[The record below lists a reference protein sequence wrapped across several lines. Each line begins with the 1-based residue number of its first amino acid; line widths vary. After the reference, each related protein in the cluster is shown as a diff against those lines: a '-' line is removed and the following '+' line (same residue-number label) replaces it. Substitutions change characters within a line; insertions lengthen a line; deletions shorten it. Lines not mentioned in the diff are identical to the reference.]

1 MGNVW
6 SLTTANQRT
15 HTHGPP
21 ARTTYYVATLARYVL
36 VDAASEAEGRTLG
49 QTALYD
55 LYADLRERLGK
66 EVPITIQL
74 CRPATDEEIAM
85 MRRQNECLA
94 REMPRG

>member
-1 MGNVW
+1 MGKVW

-21 ARTTYYVATLARYVL
+21 ARTTYYVAPLARYVL

-85 MRRQNECLA
+85 MRRHKGCLA
-94 REMPRG
+94 REMPRA